1 MAASRRAIIIGGSIG
16 GLFAALALRRRGW
29 AVRVFERAAAPL
41 ASRGAGIVTHPALWR
56 ILEHLGLDPH
66 RDFGVAIGQRMTL
79 ARDGSVVGTHDCP
92 QVATSWD
99 RMFRML
105 RAALPDECYTP
116 GAEFAGFE
124 TVAGGVRV
132 HFAGGWT
139 EEGALLVGADG
150 VRSAVR
156 QALLGD
162 VPALYAG
169 YAAWR
174 GLLAEAEV
182 PPDLFGR
189 FSFCLP
195 PGEQMLGYPV
205 AGENNDLAAG
215 HRRYNWVWYRPAD
228 EDTVLPGLLTD
239 ARGRTHALSIPPPLI
254 RPAVLETM
262 RADAGRSLA
271 PAFAR
276 VAAAT
281 KLPFLQPIY
290 DLEAPAIALG
300 RAALLGDA
308 AFVARPHVGAGVT
321 KAAEDALC
329 LATAL
334 DAEADLAAGLARYQG
349 ERLEAG
355 RRIVRRGRHLGAYLQ
370 ARIDTEE
377 QRAAAAC
384 HHTAEAVM
392 TETALL
398 DFLDAKG

>member
-1 MAASRRAIIIGGSIG
+1 MASSRRAIIIGGSIG
-16 GLFAALALRRRGW
+16 GLFAALALRRHGW
-29 AVRVFERAAAPL
+29 DTQVFERVASPL
-41 ASRGAGIVTHPALWR
+41 ASRGAGIVTHPELR
-56 ILEHLGLDPH
+56 HILEQLGLDPH
-66 RDFGVAIGQRMTL
+66 REFGVAIEQRTTL
-79 ARDGSVVGTHDCP
+79 ARDGSVIGTYDCP

-105 RAALPDECYTP
+105 RSALPDECYTP
-116 GAEFAGFE
+116 GAEFSGVE

-132 HFAGGWT
+132 HFADGRL
-139 EEGALLVGADG
+139 EEGTLLVGADG

-182 PPDLFGR
+182 APDLFEQ

-205 AGENNDLAAG
+205 AGENNDLRAG

-228 EDTVLPGLLTD
+228 EATVLTDLLTD
-239 ARGRTHALSIPPPLI
+239 SSGHTHALSIPPPLI
-254 RPAVLETM
+254 RPSVLDATR
-262 RADAGRSLA
+262 RAARQVLA
-271 PAFAR
+271 PAFAA
-276 VAAAT
+276 VVAAT

-290 DLEAPAIALG
+290 DLEAPAMAFG
-300 RAALLGDA
+300 HAVLLGDA
-308 AFVARPHVGAGVT
+308 AFVVRPHVGAGVT

-334 DAEADLAAGLARYQG
+334 GTATDLAAGLARYQD
-349 ERLEAG
+349 ERLSAG

-377 QRAAAAC
+377 QRAAATR
-384 HHTAEAVM
+384 HHTPEAVM

-398 DFLDAKG
+398 NF